1 MRSDIKNNVR
11 VRIKLEIIKVGGLSV
26 KYIIQYSLASILLFF
41 STFAAWY
48 EGSAIREN
56 PWEWKYTAFFSKK
69 FNGWIA
75 NSSDISQLDHFIY
88 AAKFNPIYPILMIL
102 SLSYILILS
111 GYLLLKND
119 TNKMSIFLLS
129 FGVIHVLLGI
139 MVSDSP
145 TIGGKYFTFT
155 FLTIGIISLVLSFL
169 KVMKRNGKYGN
180 LNLLH

>member
-1 MRSDIKNNVR
+1 M
-11 VRIKLEIIKVGGLSV
+11 
-26 KYIIQYSLASILLFF
+26 KYIIQYSLALILLVF

-56 PWEWKYTAFFSKK
+56 PWEWKYTTFFSKI
-69 FNGWIA
+69 FNGVIA
-75 NSSDISQLDHFIY
+75 NNSDISQLDHFIY

-119 TNKMSIFLLS
+119 IKKMNIFLFS
-129 FGVIHVLLGI
+129 FGMIHVLLGI
-139 MVSDSP
+139 TVSDSP
-145 TIGGKYFTFT
+145 TIGGKYFTVI
-155 FLTIGIISLVLSFL
+155 FLTIGIVSWVLPFL
-169 KVMKRNGKYGN
+169 KMKKRNGGNGN